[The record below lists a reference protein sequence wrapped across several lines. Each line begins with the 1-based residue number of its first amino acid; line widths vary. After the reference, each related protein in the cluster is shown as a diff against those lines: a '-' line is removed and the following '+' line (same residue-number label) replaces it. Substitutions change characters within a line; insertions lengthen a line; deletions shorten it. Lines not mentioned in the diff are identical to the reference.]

1 MISLINGQTKL
12 TMKFWELTS
21 IFRGEKDLLEQ
32 ALNQN
37 KWQKY
42 FDNYMNLDQIVKIQ
56 DRNTLDEEIPDDLAI
71 EVCSK
76 SQMKFWFYLQMSPP
90 RLSSYKFADTYP
102 VDELSTKE
110 TFIKFGGHNLEEARE
125 KVIPKFGTSKLHIAY
140 Q

>member
-1 MISLINGQTKL
+1 
-12 TMKFWELTS
+12 MKFWELTS
-21 IFRGEKDLLEQ
+21 IFRSEKDLLGQ

-42 FDNYMNLDQIVKIQ
+42 FDNYMNLDQIVKVQ

-76 SQMKFWFYLQMSPP
+76 SLMKFWFYPQMRPP

-102 VDELSTKE
+102 VDELSTE
-110 TFIKFGGHNLEEARE
+110 EAFIKFGGHNLEEALE
-125 KVIPKFGTSKLHIAY
+125 KSYTEIWDK
-140 Q
+140 